1 MAGWQATIG
10 AVAGFLSILCF
21 VPYIITILQGKTKPN
36 RATWWIWVILSTVIS
51 ASYYSSGAG
60 NTVWLPVCGGIGQLI
75 VAILSLKHG
84 EGGWS
89 RFDRLCL
96 LGVGISLLLWW
107 QFNSPLIALLLNILI
122 DFLGALP
129 TIKKSYY
136 EPQTENSLTWSL
148 YLAASTLNLFAIE
161 SWSFTLSAFP
171 LYIFFINTTIIIFL
185 LRNKFQAY
193 SLKKYRRLRKI
204 TFM

>member
-10 AVAGFLSILCF
+10 VVAGFLSILCF
-21 VPYIITILQGKTKPN
+21 VPYIVTILQGKTKPN

-60 NTVWLPVCGGIGQLI
+60 NTIWLPVCGGIGQLI

-136 EPQTENSLTWSL
+136 EPQTENLLTWIL

-171 LYIFFINTTIIIFL
+171 LYIFFINTTIVIFL
-185 LRNKFQAY
+185 LRNKLQAY
-193 SLKKYRRLRKI
+193 NLKKHRILKKI
-204 TFM
+204 NFM